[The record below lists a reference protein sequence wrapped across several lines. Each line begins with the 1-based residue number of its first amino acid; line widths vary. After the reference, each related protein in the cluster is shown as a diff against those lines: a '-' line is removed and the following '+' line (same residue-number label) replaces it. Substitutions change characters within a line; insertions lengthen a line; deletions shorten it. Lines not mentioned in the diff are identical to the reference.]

1 MQGMVKTLVRRIVFI
16 VILTALVLTGLF
28 VLSDPTFRYPRLG
41 VQLSRPLEKLAG
53 KDAIT
58 VMVSLDT
65 GREILAEDE
74 PGDEPAIQDNFTLL
88 MILSEEVQLK
98 SESANVLYKVAEMQS
113 EQWAWKKAE
122 LNKLQAR
129 TQVFPRNLPT
139 TPVITVP
146 KSSELAES
154 DVWTPLLMTL
164 WPKFPEGFL
173 KAPQTSWS
181 EQFSYTEK
189 TAMGG
194 DPVKINC
201 QLVYR
206 LENFQNT
213 KFGVYANV
221 FYLGTLS
228 AASGQDPSLKV
239 EGTMKGYC
247 LVEPETGRVSGGE
260 YRIAQKVMVK
270 KPNLPILR
278 TNTFQGLRFW
288 RPKFHQGMGKPVPGA
303 SVTPQVAAP

>member
-1 MQGMVKTLVRRIVFI
+1 MNCMVKRRVRRVALI

-53 KDAIT
+53 TDPIT

-65 GREILAEDE
+65 GTEIVSEE
-74 PGDEPAIQDNFTLL
+74 KTGEEPAIQDTFNLL
-88 MILSEEVQLK
+88 MVLTEEVQPK

-129 TQVFPRNLPT
+129 VQAFPRNLPT

-146 KSSELAES
+146 QVSELAES
-154 DVWTPLLMTL
+154 DVWTPLIMTL
-164 WPKFPEGFL
+164 WPKLPEGFL
-173 KAPQTSWS
+173 KAPRTSWS
-181 EQFSYTEK
+181 DQFSYTEK
-189 TAMGG
+189 TALGG

-213 KFGVYANV
+213 NYGVYANV
-221 FYLGTLS
+221 FYLGTFS

-260 YRIAQKVMVK
+260 YRIEQRVMVQ

-278 TNTFQGLRFW
+278 TTTFQGLRFW
-288 RPKFHQGMGKPVPGA
+288 RPKFHQTMAKPAPGGA
-303 SVTPQVAAP
+303 VTPNPTP

>member
-1 MQGMVKTLVRRIVFI
+1 MKGMVKRWVRRVVLIVL
-16 VILTALVLTGLF
+16 LTALVLVGLF

-53 KDAIT
+53 TDPIT

-65 GREILAEDE
+65 GTEILTEDK
-74 PGDEPAIQDNFTLL
+74 
-88 MILSEEVQLK
+88 LSEEPAVQDTFNLLMVLTEEVQPK

-129 TQVFPRNLPT
+129 VQAFPRNLPT

-146 KSSELAES
+146 KMSELAES
-154 DVWTPLLMTL
+154 DVWTPLIMTL
-164 WPKFPEGFL
+164 WPKLPEGFL
-173 KAPQTSWS
+173 KAPRTSWS
-181 EQFSYTEK
+181 DQFSYTEK
-189 TAMGG
+189 TALGG

-213 KFGVYANV
+213 NFGVYANV
-221 FYLGTLS
+221 FYLGTFS

-260 YRIAQKVMVK
+260 YRIEQRVMVQ
-270 KPNLPILR
+270 KPNLPVLR
-278 TNTFQGLRFW
+278 TTTFQGLRFW
-288 RPKFHQGMGKPVPGA
+288 RPKFHQKMAKPAPGGA
-303 SVTPQVAAP
+303 VTPNVAP